1 MKVARQEAT
10 RRLINPYSSITYQS
24 LSTRMLCNLCL
35 AGKCNSRVIV
45 DFAKI
50 ARGGE
55 KYRLRSGALG
65 GFELVKC
72 PASGDL
78 KMRGWGRQNSNPVF
92 PLI

>member
-55 KYRLRSGALG
+55 KYRLSLGRRRLCAEMPGLWRSENAWLG
-65 GFELVKC
+65 C
-72 PASGDL
+72 QDL
-78 KMRGWGRQNSNPVF
+78 NPVF